1 MAEQSQT
8 NWTTIAS
15 GLSII
20 ISSTITLI
28 TVWKSYKKDKPSLAV
43 LRIRKKGQ
51 IARVEL
57 QSKTNLAKLYLE
69 LETIEKEIEH
79 EAQLNNFTTGLKK
92 ESGSEIKNEVLSGSS
107 NLLDNLKNQGQSLFK
122 EKTNQIKENIS
133 AKIKKTLE
141 TDENK

>member
-1 MAEQSQT
+1 
-8 NWTTIAS
+8 
-15 GLSII
+15 
-20 ISSTITLI
+20 
-28 TVWKSYKKDKPSLAV
+28 VWKSYKKDKPSLAV